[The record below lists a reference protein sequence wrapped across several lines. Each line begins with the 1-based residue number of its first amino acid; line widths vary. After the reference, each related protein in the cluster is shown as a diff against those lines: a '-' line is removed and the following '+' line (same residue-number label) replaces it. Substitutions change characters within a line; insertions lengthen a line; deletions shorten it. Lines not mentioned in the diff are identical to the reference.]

1 VPVEGISILGAVLD
15 GPHLFRYDDLQRD
28 LSIGSNVLLLTSS
41 ELDVVLLKS
50 ALDVPG
56 SILQNRPKG
65 SPANKYATSR
75 EKSAGCCIAL
85 DSTVTAFPPLPGRFC
100 SPREFTSNQ
109 STHFSKF

>member
-1 VPVEGISILGAVLD
+1 MPFEGISILGAVLD
-15 GPHLFRYDDLQRD
+15 GLHLFRYDDLQGD

-65 SPANKYATSR
+65 SPANKYATVSGEVRGLLYYTGLYRYSFPTVAWEVLQSSR
-75 EKSAGCCIAL
+75 
-85 DSTVTAFPPLPGRFC
+85 VYVR
-100 SPREFTSNQ
+100 
-109 STHFSKF
+109 SKHSFL